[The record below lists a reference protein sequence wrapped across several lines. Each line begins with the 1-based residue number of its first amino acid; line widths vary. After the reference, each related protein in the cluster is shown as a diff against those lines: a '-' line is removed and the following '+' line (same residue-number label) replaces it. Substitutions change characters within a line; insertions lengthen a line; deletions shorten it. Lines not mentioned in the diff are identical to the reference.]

1 MDNSKVR
8 KLYDAMSAKYNMTQP
23 YEEFESL
30 LNDEGKRRKV
40 YDAMSAK
47 YNMTQ
52 SFDEFNN
59 SLMGNTVDEAVQSNQ
74 ESINSITPAVG
85 QEAVSPFQADSS
97 YLTDEDRQTIADS
110 SKMSFKEAKRL
121 GQAAMGI
128 AGQRPTADSSQAA
141 ADFINTNREAAMQQE
156 ETQKL
161 NQQRKTEAAQPI
173 AEGFHELSEVYKD
186 QAKTFREESKQLE
199 KDYYALTQAARDYA
213 TSKFGPQPKKLD
225 SKEGWGKA
233 YMEYLEN
240 NDPNKVYERYNNQ
253 GERSSRNNT
262 ISFLEHM
269 ANQTERRARQ
279 TLRQAERGVVG
290 NTIAGVGYGLSQPQS
305 WSLGMS
311 DLWTAENMISLAN
324 KLKDGK
330 QLTDYEQAALDAY
343 ETYQE
348 AASILHEYDTRGFKA
363 GVTTGEMAPF
373 MVQMAWNP
381 AGKLG
386 TTLAQKGV
394 RKAVI
399 NAAKGSSREAA
410 EAVAEQAMKDYGT
423 MATRDLL
430 RNYGVDG
437 AMARIPIAV
446 RKMGGDLAAS
456 AVLANTLQVGST
468 LNDIAERKYGAPVLD
483 GEHYT
488 FDPER
493 EKSWAEAAYKGEL
506 SSIIENFTEMM
517 GEWRVLGLADKMSN
531 FGTKGVGRLV
541 RAMGDTDFA
550 KGLGKVLQDAH
561 WSGTIGEMLE
571 EEYGIILNSL
581 LTGDSKI
588 SDLWNLDQQ
597 IDIFLGVGLFG
608 GVMGG
613 AKMAAYPLAY
623 VNSKKKLDEVTNY
636 NQDNIADWAKI
647 QDAIDNADNNGLA
660 GIIGSTLRDREEG
673 KDNGRAEAILN
684 YIDTLQH
691 FRGVTIARDMLPAD
705 ADMKTMQAFYLQGY
719 DGTDKQAISAAY
731 QHRKSQMELMNPGIT
746 AILDSEGIDVTIKDE
761 NGNIVPLFEGQYRQ
775 MALDYLDAKAAYD
788 GMLDGITDRAQSKAR
803 AAEAIVRSNDNN
815 GQQIEATTRTG
826 DKVHIIS
833 GDVIMADGV
842 ANLDQSSK
850 SIVIRHEDG
859 TKEMV
864 SPLFIKSIDLTTDTE
879 SAAAMAAQSAAQES
893 VMTESQEAE
902 ISNADEGMQAMADN
916 ELGQQRGKEQ
926 ADYQI
931 DDIITLPD
939 GTTGRVNLGI
949 GQTEDGTV
957 EVVWN
962 TPDGNKVGRYTADQL
977 YDMQHP
983 EGTTAAAVQT
993 EQVEATQENTEP
1005 TPQQQAYDEWVA
1017 KHGDNALNKLNQ
1029 TRAYAEK
1036 ELAARQKELNKIQSE
1051 LNDLP
1056 DVEDEAITKKK
1067 AELEKKQTELQS
1079 AIDNY
1084 SVTLDRMN
1092 AIQSVYD
1099 AQNQESAAEQK
1110 DVAIRNRAAEWE
1122 KNTGV
1127 KVIILER
1134 LEDVPNEIARQKI
1147 QAGEN
1152 VKGWFE
1158 KGQVYVYLP
1167 NNTGAQDF
1175 DQTFIHEVIAH
1186 KGLKEMLGT
1195 QLYAKLCRQVWDQLM
1210 TEEQKQEYLALV
1222 GHVEG
1227 EQAQQLAAADEFIAY
1242 FAEKMT
1248 LNPTAEDMTTW
1259 QQFVKM
1265 LTELLNKVFGAQI
1278 TEQDLSE
1285 LLIDSLTRYQM
1296 QVKSQEAKVRPKKA
1310 PKKKVKKV
1318 NKPTD
1323 FQNMRKAIEDVIDEM
1338 DFETQVRYAV
1348 SKLGHSIVWGND
1360 PNTGTKGLG
1369 SHIVATKGGASEQDR
1384 RKYFAWEKSR
1394 RNGGKY
1400 PEEIAESI
1408 MANMPESL
1416 TEGYDTRDAL
1426 RIILDAITGS
1436 SSPSDVVHQVYDDLI
1451 ARQEAA
1457 EREEEER
1464 QQYTYAKERGF
1475 GSYEELV
1482 IFDANED
1489 LVPLSEEEWQQYYNS
1504 YYEEGTDGSS
1514 TQGVQGVVQQ
1524 PAGQGEN
1531 LSGGNEV
1538 GSEQRSA
1545 EQVPSNGRTEA
1556 QEGSNPV
1563 LPGTEGETGVI
1574 QGLEGYS
1581 LQDIQDI
1588 ILNHIADVFQGEF
1601 PEGFQINGIG
1611 IIGSRANGTARED
1624 SDLDV
1629 LLEYEGDISEDAL
1642 YNMLNG
1648 ENGLE
1653 IEGIKVDINPIT
1665 PGKSGTIQEFLE
1677 RNNDYK
1683 KDDTQKEAERRDER
1697 RQRILKNG
1705 TGFEKPFVLSMPRH
1719 ITTIEEIQRNI
1730 GHIID
1735 GLIQHEGDGTLQNF
1749 EGFAADGKYSR
1760 NAGEQIREYL
1770 LSLDGVIPGRLL
1782 QLWANSNNLKTYD
1795 DIVAYGKKLYEER
1808 KKKSEFE
1815 REQLPLILEDI
1826 GGDQKLAQLM
1836 TNDEVADFVRLY
1848 ESLAPYTDA
1857 IGEAYEKYDKDLK
1870 SNNKKVQAAARK
1882 KIDALKKQREDAF
1895 MATLAGVYD
1904 SLLKKYGLKEGL
1916 TDEQIEAIAF
1926 VEGKTPDQVRKEYGE
1941 VVEGETPRNTSL
1953 DEVLF
1958 RIDVNHNSPYLLK
1971 KADGAFVDPIT
1982 GERLGFDNRFMG
1994 SGQGSQAHGY
2004 GSYFSVR
2011 DLREYGG
2018 KDQPRNTYL
2027 NLRWRGQW
2035 YRRED
2040 AEDLFTA
2047 YDLIQTE
2054 GTVAKALRKVEKYL
2068 DNAQNWGL
2076 GEYSVNTWKRV
2087 ADFMR
2092 NSGMKKS
2099 EFKAEWRSNPGHHYD
2114 VTIPDNTGT
2123 NYLEENLTLR
2133 KSQRRR
2139 IADAVRKLE
2148 GEPAQSV
2155 KYVNYRNGWDS
2166 LADMIERE
2174 QWAYQEIRDRL
2185 VQALGG
2191 KLADEKRVSEL
2202 MNSIGF
2208 DGIHYNGGYDGE
2220 CYVIFNPDDA
2230 QIVDHVMFRVT
2241 PEQDAEYKKAYEDGD
2256 TEKATQMV
2264 KDAFKEAYPNTKVVD
2279 KKGEPMVVYHGTHYR
2294 FTKFLIPGEQFNGLI
2309 WATDRDDY
2317 AKLYAGKDQPRKS
2330 YELNVIPQK
2339 NGLYPLFMG
2348 VEKPLELG
2356 NIDLPLKDK
2365 HWTEIA
2371 EKLNMTP
2378 YELFERCHPG
2388 RMSYEDAVKNYN
2400 FSIFDLTRNDKFAN
2414 LLKEKGYDGAFAK
2427 EYDSFTNTYA
2437 AVSPMQVKSAEPFTF
2452 DDNGNLI
2459 PLSERFNSESDDIRF
2474 RQAPNGNKSNLTDG
2488 QWEMVR
2494 TPEFKEWSGDWEATA
2509 NIQRGFDALRKL
2521 AKGEAVVENAM
2532 RRDELEIL
2540 GDTPEI
2546 AFYWGEFARPNDKG
2560 ELKKGY
2566 GFAKIIQ
2573 KHGPDAAL
2581 KIVETIARGEIKKPY
2596 GVEGGKRVDIVN
2608 GEYQTTISLFKD
2620 RVSNSWVLT
2629 GYKIDNKL
2637 DAKGRGSD
2645 LTNATQTNPIR
2656 TRESLGAALSS
2667 PANIEYFD
2675 ELTKNSTKIVDE
2687 NGEPKVV
2694 YHGTDLMQVNQG
2706 KPFYIFYP
2714 NSHFGTLAQ
2723 TKDILWNRTADDIEH
2738 KPKTYEVFLN
2748 IRNPKRV
2755 DDMPEDW
2762 FASESEYWEP
2772 IIKQAREE
2780 GYDGIV
2786 YENKWEGEGVSNGTG
2801 KGEDSYIAFESN
2813 QIKSSEPETF
2823 DDNGNLIPQSK
2834 RFDKNNNDIRFRIA
2848 NDRAN
2853 LMGAHNLSEE
2863 KLKKVLKQG
2872 GLANPSMAIVNTD
2885 KYIHTGYGE
2894 ISLIPYSSQLDASKT
2909 RGVVTYSGDA
2919 YSPSYPGVTHKLTGK
2934 GEKKIDEM
2942 AKRLAKGDKVLE
2954 DYLHNRIFNHA
2965 DDNGTRLSTVYL
2977 LDKGMDPD
2985 IVYESGPHTHEEYE
2999 RVKDI
3004 IERNNN
3010 GTETAEDKKIVLDI
3024 LVEKEN
3030 ERYADMVKRVGGKE
3044 KAVKEWAK
3052 KHHYEAL
3059 AKLTDENGEL
3069 YYGTFDRYLD
3079 DVRRSEQL
3087 RNERRID
3094 SYKTED
3100 NSLQQIMQAG
3110 LTDDYW
3116 KWVENIFTDEEWPE
3130 MLFAGFTPAGYR
3142 RWIPNTLENASK
3154 LMNKQSERNADD
3166 WNGWNATKSL
3176 LLKKIRTLSDIRK
3189 VKDQLKTEE
3198 EYNEEIKKLSEGWTD
3213 LVSDLSDMQK
3223 ISDNRF
3229 SNMDYAENRLQ
3240 EAIVMSDPIGHLNR
3254 EYDYDID
3261 KDSEFAKDLLQAIS
3275 NMKKAPAK
3283 YFEVKYSRPVYLYEF
3298 KKAIVPDNMNE
3309 SLKNA
3314 LKRAGIQIVDYK
3326 HDSPE
3331 DRIEKTRQV
3340 TEGDEDVRFRVVNE
3354 NQAIFVSNAEKAVE
3368 NIKQEKGTPDQWLAM
3383 IQKQGGLKA
3392 GEDKWMGLSQ
3402 WLNDK
3407 KAEGV
3412 KTLTKPK
3419 ILDFI
3424 DSNKIQIEEQRYSE
3438 APSDYDRAVEEEYP
3452 GWNEAFYSDVYD
3464 GMAGEQLEWNIKDL
3478 AKAVELFNNNNSIA
3492 LHIDIDEGGEISD
3505 SAYDEIL
3512 DWAKQAFDELPL
3524 EERGIN
3530 TTRLSYTTNGLE
3542 NKREIALWIPDIE
3555 PWEKGDNI
3563 HFGDAGN
3570 GRAIA
3575 WIRFGDKRVKKEER
3589 DHKVVESF
3597 EEPTKN
3603 YKGWDV
3609 YYPTGE
3615 KFTGHDYIVYA
3626 QLKTGEMGYVP
3637 IVQNQQVGAYKSL
3650 EEARVAMNEMYK
3662 ELNIGSPLYDNIL
3675 VIDEIQSNRHQE
3687 GRERGYRSSFNQEE
3701 LDQARRASQEYGSFL
3716 FGKYIEGQKE
3726 RQGQDFL
3733 IYADPEEREHFRELT
3748 DRVSDITRMLYHGI
3762 PDAPFEKN
3770 WQELAMKRMLRLA
3783 AEEGYDKVAWTT
3795 GDQQSERYNIGG
3807 YLSSIKRL
3815 ESDDINEL
3823 QFALDL
3829 NGGNSQYIVTDNN
3842 GHVIR
3847 SLVSEFRDRDLSDI
3861 IGKDLADKTLA
3872 LKENEELDTDD
3883 ITISN
3888 SGMATFYDKMLVNF
3902 MNKYGKQWGVKV
3914 EDVDIP
3920 GISEGNWENAGDGLT
3935 MHSINVTDQM
3945 KKDVMEGQTMFRI
3958 GDNEKTHEMNDK
3970 QKQPGEDYEIEDEA
3984 RFRLSK
3990 NNRKTIESWLNKR
4003 TDLGEG
4009 ERQSTLSYIDGLDD
4023 SKTQL
4028 ATGWWFAKGTI
4039 RLPEDMPKVEQA
4051 VAVSTIA
4058 KVDPLNYSSPMEL
4071 INAHADIQVK
4081 DKPINPDEVSTLHK
4095 YRELPDGIVVYDVD
4109 DSEESRKNMRA
4120 IIDTHFGK
4128 ESSPWCL
4135 LQGDGEG
4142 NLTEQSKDYWDYYNS
4157 YPKQVAF
4164 KDGKLQA
4171 FSANNG
4177 PRRWWDRMDKSHE
4190 GIPVEGKM
4198 PGDKLGRSAVMEY
4211 DPVDGT
4217 ATVVGDIW
4225 KGNPDNGPFETYYD
4239 TGELRSRSTR
4249 KNHEDVGLV
4258 EKWHK
4263 NGQKSAEF
4271 TNNELGRTDGPAKTW
4286 HANGQLSGQGRFR
4299 NGYTEGVWES
4309 WYENGQKKLREVYP
4323 EDILSVSPENRYNR
4337 VGPYEEWYENGNKK
4351 QYVPIGED
4359 GRVNGTVTNWFEDGT
4374 KESEEVRVDSNTRSF
4389 IRWFQSGDLEKKQEW
4404 DEDGHK
4410 TGTWESYRWDWDSNK
4425 SVLQERTT
4433 YKNGSKNGPDEEYYP
4448 NGNIKI
4454 RVNFK
4459 DGRAEGLTESWN
4471 EDGKPFL
4478 RLVRIDGKEIGH
4490 EYYDYDKNEVAQLY
4504 TMRDGAGVPHNYVRR
4519 FPMEGYKPLT
4529 EEELSTY
4536 PDWAREEILADQ
4548 TMFRVGE
4555 EQLNLFS
4562 PEDMNGG
4569 IAGSQK
4575 NINFASNKKSNERGE
4590 SDIQRKGSPSRADS
4604 TGRRED
4610 GISQT
4615 ATSEPAQQSAESV
4628 IKPLRKLEEGET
4640 CYVERKLSEAGDF
4653 SFIGKDK
4660 IETIADVAFIFR
4672 KLETKAVE
4680 NAFIAF
4686 VKNGKATILHVGMG
4700 PIAASLVDLTP
4711 ITVMMKNINPD
4722 KVYFVH
4728 NHPSGQL
4735 ISSNADRKLWQDMKK
4750 IMGDTLA
4757 PGIIIDS
4764 TRGEFGIF
4772 EGDAG
4777 FNSTGSFVE
4786 FNKGEQK
4793 IPVYRFDER
4802 VFSKDYDPES
4812 SQIRTSRDIAA
4823 FVAGHRLGERDKI
4836 SVLCLDHGTRVLG
4849 NFFLPYTDL
4858 SSIDTIKK
4866 IAVDSAYYAGMCGA
4880 TSIVLYGNGV
4890 EPSSTNLP
4898 SLAARTIKEF
4908 FAHNQLALL
4917 DIVGCYR
4924 DDTGYYYSYADHGYV
4939 AEPGMEYGKQ
4949 EALKQAEAETDTNP
4963 TQSQKEAGNYK
4974 KGHVRLFGMDL
4985 SIEQPKGS
4993 VRSGTD
4999 ADGKQWSQEMH
5010 NTYGYIRG
5018 TLGRDKDHV
5027 DVFLGDNLNSDKVFV
5042 VDQRNIKD
5050 GSFDE
5055 HKVMLGFDDIDAAR
5069 KAYESNYEK
5078 GWRGM
5083 AAITETTLDDFKEW
5097 AFADGRRVQ
5106 PFSQLVKTNQAGS
5119 TRKTDAA
5126 YAEYDRTRTHGIIA
5140 QSVNDDATL
5149 EDINKLL
5156 KESKEGSPEYDVYNT
5171 IYTLAASG
5179 LSVRE
5184 AKDTVINESA
5194 NATESITERRMEQ
5207 DLAPVMEPLTQLAGV
5222 SFRISREP
5230 SRVRSEYNNGD
5241 IVVYNPKSAADVQAA
5256 VMRESYIHKDI
5267 RNVPGWDA
5275 LTDVA
5280 YRLSE
5285 GEIASKAVRGNMD
5298 FEAATEEWMY
5308 ENAERMVV
5316 PFEVMMSHNRVNLLY
5331 RMTGDEIR
5339 MYLTKSD
5346 GLLGD
5351 AELFVTKE
5359 ELPVEESI
5367 RFRRGSSTPPSSA
5380 QQLYDASQQSL
5391 ANKFYRAYVD
5401 YTKPLRD
5408 VQEIIAKESGAPIQD
5423 FENAWEAENQ
5433 RSSKS
5438 KNEIEQFEL
5447 KYFEDIREAVK
5458 ALEKKTGMTYNEVL
5472 NYLIAKH
5479 GLERNVVL
5487 AQRDAEADYRDY
5499 LKEQPGG
5506 PMTVNDFFLK
5516 RRKRDYSGLT
5526 DLSGKQDVAD
5536 AEDYARTL
5544 VQTVESMASRE
5555 TDALWQTIKDAVEVI
5570 QKKRYQSGMISREQM
5585 QKEADMF
5592 DNYIPLRGFAETIAE
5607 DVYDYYE
5614 DKMRNRPQYS
5624 RRAGGRS
5631 SLADDPLATLGAM
5644 AASAIMQGNN
5654 NLMKQRFLNMVEN
5667 HKTDI
5672 ATIKDVWVVN
5682 HGTPSAPVWE
5692 PEYPDI
5698 HEGMDAD
5705 DIRVEIERYT
5715 NRMQQ
5720 MQRVGLARKATN
5732 RLNIK
5737 WRTLGQ
5743 QAKQHIITVRR
5754 NGEEQMIIIN
5764 GNPQVARTVNGINN
5778 PDADLSNFMRGVRE
5792 VQRFMAANFTT
5803 RNPAFVVANL
5813 CRDLGFAVMAVSA
5826 KENADYRHQFM
5837 KNITGPVIKTTKI
5850 GKLLRKWQAGTL
5862 DVNNELERYFGEFM
5876 DNGGETGYTAE
5887 NTVDAFRK
5895 KMMKGLKDKS
5905 KATKAAEA
5913 TLEFF
5918 ELCNRSVEDFTRF
5931 MTYMTSRQLGRTVQR
5946 SVADAK
5952 NITVNFNR
5960 KGSGEM
5966 LQKYIASGY
5975 LFFNAGVQS
5984 LQNVAKI
5991 SGIELSM
5998 DETKGKA
6005 RIKIDGKKLSK
6016 SAALLFGSQVIMG
6029 MVFPML
6035 NEFMMG
6041 LWGGDDDDEAMV
6053 DEDGGVIST
6062 NPYRRLTEYER
6073 RNNLCLWIGGN
6084 RFIKIPLAIELR
6096 AFYGLGETIYGYMAG
6111 IPNPNP
6117 GADILTQIADL
6128 LPVNFVENNGLV
6140 PDVAAPLWQSFIT
6153 NENFMGIPL
6162 YNDSEYLKNE
6172 PEANKVYSNTGDAYI
6187 ALSRW
6192 INELGGGDEVSKSK
6206 LDSKWNNPAVMQNIV
6221 EGYLGG
6227 LLTTSR
6233 QTANL
6238 IGQPIKKFILGKD
6251 VEPIPARDWPVAN
6264 RLYINTNKRNDDR
6277 YVKERYYNYRDQA
6290 EKVRHDIRKYE
6301 ERLDDPKYMEK
6312 YQQLL
6317 ESPEYLDYITFDA
6330 LNKAVKDAHQD
6341 VKEYGDE
6348 FKVFETD
6355 AMRELV
6361 NAMDEDAEAVIQ
6373 PEQWGRSLSGKDKNI
6388 SE

>member
-40 YDAMSAK
+40 YDAMSAI

-97 YLTDEDRQTIADS
+97 YLTDEDRQTIADTA
-110 SKMSFKEAKRL
+110 KMSFKEAKRL

-173 AEGFHELSEVYKD
+173 TEGFHELSEVYKD

-279 TLRQAERGVVG
+279 TLHQAERGVVG

-343 ETYQE
+343 GTYQE

-381 AGKLG
+381 AGKFG

-394 RKAVI
+394 RKAVM

-468 LNDIAERKYGAPVLD
+468 LNNIAERKYGAPVLD

-488 FDPER
+488 FDPEQ

-588 SDLWNLDQQ
+588 SDLWDLDQQ

-613 AKMAAYPLAY
+613 AKIAAYPLAY

-673 KDNGRAEAILN
+673 TDNGRAEAILN
-684 YIDTLQH
+684 YIDALQH

-731 QHRKSQMELMNPGIT
+731 QHRKSQMELTNPGIT

-803 AAEAIVRSNDNN
+803 AAEVIVRSNDNN

-902 ISNADEGMQAMADN
+902 IPDADAGMQAMADN
-916 ELGQQRGKEQ
+916 RLGQQRGIEQ

-931 DDIITLPD
+931 GDEVTLPD
-939 GTTGRVNLGI
+939 GTVGRVNLGI

-983 EGTTAAAVQT
+983 EGTTAAAAQT
-993 EQVEATQENTEP
+993 EQVEATQENTEL
-1005 TPQQQAYDEWVA
+1005 TPQQKAYDEWVA

-1079 AIDNY
+1079 AIGNY

-1099 AQNQESAAEQK
+1099 AQNQESTAEQK
-1110 DVAIRNRAAEWE
+1110 DDAIRNRAAEWE

-1134 LEDVPNEIARQKI
+1134 PEDVPNEIARQKI

-1222 GHVEG
+1222 SHVEG

-1265 LTELLNKVFGAQI
+1265 LTELLNKVFGTKV

-1296 QVKSQEAKVRPKKA
+1296 QVKSQEAKVKPKKA

-1338 DFETQVRYAV
+1338 DFETQMRYAA
-1348 SKLGHSIVWGND
+1348 SKLGNSIVWGND

-1489 LVPLSEEEWQQYYNS
+1489 LMPLSEEEWQQYYNS
-1504 YYEEGTDGSS
+1504 YYGEGTDGSS

-1524 PAGQGEN
+1524 PAGQSEN

-1556 QEGSNPV
+1556 QESSNPV

-1588 ILNHIADVFQGEF
+1588 ILNHIADVFQVEF

-1629 LLEYEGDISEDAL
+1629 LLEYEGDISEDSL

-1653 IEGIKVDINPIT
+1653 IESIKVDINPIT

-1683 KDDTQKEAERRDER
+1683 KEGQIDKSIANAANPLSAENADVFLQNMKGGATPIEIEAFTEDKWKQAFPNNTVDSPIGKIKIGENQKTK
-1697 RQRILKNG
+1697 L
-1705 TGFEKPFVLSMPRH
+1705 
-1719 ITTIEEIQRNI
+1719 I
-1730 GHIID
+1730 GKKRANQF
-1735 GLIQHEGDGTLQNF
+1735 GLIKPTL
-1749 EGFAADGKYSR
+1749 ESPD
-1760 NAGEQIREYL
+1760 
-1770 LSLDGVIPGRLL
+1770 VI
-1782 QLWANSNNLKTYD
+1782 
-1795 DIVAYGKKLYEER
+1795 LYEEDLFPPEGTERTGKLLFVKTFKINGKEITHFESVTVRLEGLEINVSNHIVNENALKGKLQQNKIVYIKEKLLPNSSESRLAERQSDVPDLVPTQGNSSSESKDTQSSESPNENGENNELTDAQVKALAFVTGKSEEEIRAQQGSLPYDAKGEKTLYHPATLRAAYESGNAADIAKAEKAVGDYIMSSNSIERLDYTAREFTAR
-1808 KKKSEFE
+1808 KKQTEKGSAEYRMDDFCEKKCRE
-1815 REQLPLILEDI
+1815 RIKQLNSQVKYNQEIPFDLSNIPDTIKIKRINLQYYQILEDGRI
-1826 GGDQKLAQLM
+1826 NADIALWVENGKPYIRLAGNGHKKFAVANGYRYENATAHTRPSVFIPVTEKNFGKAYRLAQSANNGTWEKAAKLDAEYVKAVKSGDIDKALDM
-1836 TNDEVADFVRLY
+1836 LRKKALTTEGITGYVAPNAYSGSHRDVAKLIKTGK
-1848 ESLAPYTDA
+1848 SDA
-1857 IGEAYEKYDKDLK
+1857 
-1870 SNNKKVQAAARK
+1870 VQKAAADMARFVPGNAVLVPIPSHEGMVTDETDT
-1882 KIDALKKQREDAF
+1882 KILADAVAEITGSPVVIALEGNPRESRYQAKQQ
-1895 MATLAGVYD
+1895 G
-1904 SLLKKYGLKEGL
+1904 KEGL
-1916 TDEQIEAIAF
+1916 KADELGFRQIAEIPEGKVPVFIDNVVDSGETAKAASEAIK
-1926 VEGKTPDQVRKEYGE
+1926 G
-1941 VVEGETPRNTSL
+1941 
-1953 DEVLF
+1953 
-1958 RIDVNHNSPYLLK
+1958 
-1971 KADGAFVDPIT
+1971 
-1982 GERLGFDNRFMG
+1982 GFTM
-1994 SGQGSQAHGY
+1994 
-2004 GSYFSVR
+2004 
-2011 DLREYGG
+2011 
-2018 KDQPRNTYL
+2018 
-2027 NLRWRGQW
+2027 
-2035 YRRED
+2035 
-2040 AEDLFTA
+2040 A
-2047 YDLIQTE
+2047 Y
-2054 GTVAKALRKVEKYL
+2054 AKGV
-2068 DNAQNWGL
+2068 
-2076 GEYSVNTWKRV
+2076 
-2087 ADFMR
+2087 
-2092 NSGMKKS
+2092 
-2099 EFKAEWRSNPGHHYD
+2099 RSNP
-2114 VTIPDNTGT
+2114 T
-2123 NYLEENLTLR
+2123 R
-2133 KSQRRR
+2133 
-2139 IADAVRKLE
+2139 
-2148 GEPAQSV
+2148 
-2155 KYVNYRNGWDS
+2155 
-2166 LADMIERE
+2166 
-2174 QWAYQEIRDRL
+2174 
-2185 VQALGG
+2185 
-2191 KLADEKRVSEL
+2191 
-2202 MNSIGF
+2202 
-2208 DGIHYNGGYDGE
+2208 
-2220 CYVIFNPDDA
+2220 
-2230 QIVDHVMFRVT
+2230 
-2241 PEQDAEYKKAYEDGD
+2241 
-2256 TEKATQMV
+2256 
-2264 KDAFKEAYPNTKVVD
+2264 
-2279 KKGEPMVVYHGTHYR
+2279 
-2294 FTKFLIPGEQFNGLI
+2294 GL
-2309 WATDRDDY
+2309 
-2317 AKLYAGKDQPRKS
+2317 K
-2330 YELNVIPQK
+2330 
-2339 NGLYPLFMG
+2339 
-2348 VEKPLELG
+2348 
-2356 NIDLPLKDK
+2356 
-2365 HWTEIA
+2365 
-2371 EKLNMTP
+2371 NMT
-2378 YELFERCHPG
+2378 
-2388 RMSYEDAVKNYN
+2388 V
-2400 FSIFDLTRNDKFAN
+2400 
-2414 LLKEKGYDGAFAK
+2414 
-2427 EYDSFTNTYA
+2427 TY
-2437 AVSPMQVKSAEPFTF
+2437 

-2474 RQAPNGNKSNLTDG
+2474 R
-2488 QWEMVR
+2488 
-2494 TPEFKEWSGDWEATA
+2494 EAT
-2509 NIQRGFDALRKL
+2509 N
-2521 AKGEAVVENAM
+2521 
-2532 RRDELEIL
+2532 
-2540 GDTPEI
+2540 GDT
-2546 AFYWGEFARPNDKG
+2546 
-2560 ELKKGY
+2560 
-2566 GFAKIIQ
+2566 
-2573 KHGPDAAL
+2573 
-2581 KIVETIARGEIKKPY
+2581 
-2596 GVEGGKRVDIVN
+2596 
-2608 GEYQTTISLFKD
+2608 
-2620 RVSNSWVLT
+2620 
-2629 GYKIDNKL
+2629 
-2637 DAKGRGSD
+2637 
-2645 LTNATQTNPIR
+2645 
-2656 TRESLGAALSS
+2656 
-2667 PANIEYFD
+2667 
-2675 ELTKNSTKIVDE
+2675 
-2687 NGEPKVV
+2687 
-2694 YHGTDLMQVNQG
+2694 
-2706 KPFYIFYP
+2706 
-2714 NSHFGTLAQ
+2714 
-2723 TKDILWNRTADDIEH
+2723 
-2738 KPKTYEVFLN
+2738 
-2748 IRNPKRV
+2748 
-2755 DDMPEDW
+2755 
-2762 FASESEYWEP
+2762 
-2772 IIKQAREE
+2772 
-2780 GYDGIV
+2780 
-2786 YENKWEGEGVSNGTG
+2786 
-2801 KGEDSYIAFESN
+2801 
-2813 QIKSSEPETF
+2813 
-2823 DDNGNLIPQSK
+2823 
-2834 RFDKNNNDIRFRIA
+2834 
-2848 NDRAN
+2848 
-2853 LMGAHNLSEE
+2853 
-2863 KLKKVLKQG
+2863 
-2872 GLANPSMAIVNTD
+2872 
-2885 KYIHTGYGE
+2885 
-2894 ISLIPYSSQLDASKT
+2894 
-2909 RGVVTYSGDA
+2909 
-2919 YSPSYPGVTHKLTGK
+2919 
-2934 GEKKIDEM
+2934 
-2942 AKRLAKGDKVLE
+2942 
-2954 DYLHNRIFNHA
+2954 
-2965 DDNGTRLSTVYL
+2965 
-2977 LDKGMDPD
+2977 
-2985 IVYESGPHTHEEYE
+2985 
-2999 RVKDI
+2999 
-3004 IERNNN
+3004 
-3010 GTETAEDKKIVLDI
+3010 
-3024 LVEKEN
+3024 
-3030 ERYADMVKRVGGKE
+3030 
-3044 KAVKEWAK
+3044 
-3052 KHHYEAL
+3052 
-3059 AKLTDENGEL
+3059 
-3069 YYGTFDRYLD
+3069 
-3079 DVRRSEQL
+3079 DVR
-3087 RNERRID
+3087 
-3094 SYKTED
+3094 
-3100 NSLQQIMQAG
+3100 
-3110 LTDDYW
+3110 
-3116 KWVENIFTDEEWPE
+3116 
-3130 MLFAGFTPAGYR
+3130 
-3142 RWIPNTLENASK
+3142 
-3154 LMNKQSERNADD
+3154 
-3166 WNGWNATKSL
+3166 
-3176 LLKKIRTLSDIRK
+3176 
-3189 VKDQLKTEE
+3189 
-3198 EYNEEIKKLSEGWTD
+3198 
-3213 LVSDLSDMQK
+3213 
-3223 ISDNRF
+3223 
-3229 SNMDYAENRLQ
+3229 
-3240 EAIVMSDPIGHLNR
+3240 
-3254 EYDYDID
+3254 
-3261 KDSEFAKDLLQAIS
+3261 
-3275 NMKKAPAK
+3275 
-3283 YFEVKYSRPVYLYEF
+3283 
-3298 KKAIVPDNMNE
+3298 
-3309 SLKNA
+3309 
-3314 LKRAGIQIVDYK
+3314 
-3326 HDSPE
+3326 
-3331 DRIEKTRQV
+3331 
-3340 TEGDEDVRFRVVNE
+3340 
-3354 NQAIFVSNAEKAVE
+3354 
-3368 NIKQEKGTPDQWLAM
+3368 
-3383 IQKQGGLKA
+3383 
-3392 GEDKWMGLSQ
+3392 
-3402 WLNDK
+3402 
-3407 KAEGV
+3407 
-3412 KTLTKPK
+3412 
-3419 ILDFI
+3419 
-3424 DSNKIQIEEQRYSE
+3424 
-3438 APSDYDRAVEEEYP
+3438 
-3452 GWNEAFYSDVYD
+3452 
-3464 GMAGEQLEWNIKDL
+3464 
-3478 AKAVELFNNNNSIA
+3478 
-3492 LHIDIDEGGEISD
+3492 
-3505 SAYDEIL
+3505 
-3512 DWAKQAFDELPL
+3512 
-3524 EERGIN
+3524 
-3530 TTRLSYTTNGLE
+3530 
-3542 NKREIALWIPDIE
+3542 
-3555 PWEKGDNI
+3555 
-3563 HFGDAGN
+3563 
-3570 GRAIA
+3570 
-3575 WIRFGDKRVKKEER
+3575 
-3589 DHKVVESF
+3589 
-3597 EEPTKN
+3597 
-3603 YKGWDV
+3603 
-3609 YYPTGE
+3609 
-3615 KFTGHDYIVYA
+3615 
-3626 QLKTGEMGYVP
+3626 
-3637 IVQNQQVGAYKSL
+3637 
-3650 EEARVAMNEMYK
+3650 
-3662 ELNIGSPLYDNIL
+3662 
-3675 VIDEIQSNRHQE
+3675 
-3687 GRERGYRSSFNQEE
+3687 
-3701 LDQARRASQEYGSFL
+3701 
-3716 FGKYIEGQKE
+3716 
-3726 RQGQDFL
+3726 
-3733 IYADPEEREHFRELT
+3733 
-3748 DRVSDITRMLYHGI
+3748 
-3762 PDAPFEKN
+3762 
-3770 WQELAMKRMLRLA
+3770 
-3783 AEEGYDKVAWTT
+3783 
-3795 GDQQSERYNIGG
+3795 
-3807 YLSSIKRL
+3807 
-3815 ESDDINEL
+3815 
-3823 QFALDL
+3823 
-3829 NGGNSQYIVTDNN
+3829 
-3842 GHVIR
+3842 
-3847 SLVSEFRDRDLSDI
+3847 
-3861 IGKDLADKTLA
+3861 
-3872 LKENEELDTDD
+3872 
-3883 ITISN
+3883 
-3888 SGMATFYDKMLVNF
+3888 
-3902 MNKYGKQWGVKV
+3902 
-3914 EDVDIP
+3914 
-3920 GISEGNWENAGDGLT
+3920 
-3935 MHSINVTDQM
+3935 
-3945 KKDVMEGQTMFRI
+3945 FRI
-3958 GDNEKTHEMNDK
+3958 GDNEQTHELNAK
-3970 QKQPGEDYEIEDEA
+3970 QKQPGEEAKVAAEAITADIIPFESSPVTKEEIAAARDTNLVKQWKRSKNGDLTRMFGSIPGFVRDFAEATLGIDNKYGLDGRVFYHAAEEMDYIMDYAREHGLDVAIADKHNFKDGETIGRLIEEAKPLYTEKELTEIKKVLPEGAIEALNGALQAFADEKRIKEEMERIRALNDGKTMENALTLYAVVYNRLKENYEGDDRYFHTLGRNITDNPRRVINEDISKEILRRIA
-3984 RFRLSK
+3984 TAPVKAYLALEDMSDAVDDIRFRLS
-3990 NNRKTIESWLNKR
+3990 NNNHKVITSWLNKR
-4003 TDLGEG
+4003 TDLTEA
-4009 ERQSTLSYIDGLDD
+4009 EKAAVLNDIYNLEDA
-4023 SKTQL
+4023 KTQL
-4028 ATGWWFAKGTI
+4028 ATGWWFAKGAI

-4058 KVDPLNYSSPMEL
+4058 KVDPLKYSSPMEL

-4164 KDGKLQA
+4164 KDGKLLA

-4217 ATVVGDIW
+4217 ATVVGDMW

-4490 EYYDYDKNEVAQLY
+4490 EYYDYDNNEVVQLY
-4504 TMRDGAGVPHNYVRR
+4504 TIRDGAGIEHNYVRR

-4590 SDIQRKGSPSRADS
+4590 SDIQREGSSDGANT

-4640 CYVERKLSEAGDF
+4640 CHVERKLSEAGDF

-4660 IETIADVAFIFR
+4660 IETIEDVAFIFR

-4700 PIAASLVDLTP
+4700 SIAASLVDLTP
-4711 ITVMMKNINPD
+4711 VTVMMKNINPD
-4722 KVYFVH
+4722 KVYFIH

-4735 ISSNADRKLWQDMKK
+4735 TSSNPDRQLWRAMKS
-4750 IMGDTLA
+4750 IMGDKLA

-4764 TRGEFGIF
+4764 TKGEFGIF

-4777 FNSTGSFVE
+4777 FNYTEE
-4786 FNKGEQK
+4786 FTENSKGEQQ

-4836 SVLCLDHGTRVLG
+4836 SVLCLDHGARVLG

-4858 SSIDTIKK
+4858 SSIDAIKK

-4880 TSIVLYGNGV
+4880 TAIVLYGNGV

-4898 SLAARTIKEF
+4898 SLAVRTLKEF

-4939 AEPGMEYGKQ
+4939 AEPEMEYGKQ

-4963 TQSQKEAGNYK
+4963 SERQKEAGNYK

-4985 SIEQPKGS
+4985 SIEQPRGS

-4999 ADGKQWSQEMH
+4999 ADGKQWSQEIQ

-5018 TLGRDKDHV
+5018 TMGRDKDHI

-5042 VDQRNIKD
+5042 VDQRNVKD

-5126 YAEYDRTRTHGIIA
+5126 YAEYDRTRAHGIIA

-5156 KESKEGSPEYDVYNT
+5156 DENKEGSPEYDVYNT

-5194 NATESITERRMEQ
+5194 NAIESIAERRMEQ

-5256 VMRESYIHKDI
+5256 VMRESYTHKDI
-5267 RNVPGWDA
+5267 RNVPGWDI

-5308 ENAERMVV
+5308 ENAERMVA
-5316 PFEVMMSHNRVNLLY
+5316 PFEVMMSRNRVNLLY

-5408 VQEIIAKESGAPIQD
+5408 VQEIIAKESGTPIQD

-5433 RSSKS
+5433 RPSKS

-5447 KYFEDIREAVK
+5447 RYFEKIREAVRT
-5458 ALEKKTGMTYNEVL
+5458 LEQKTGMTYNEVL

-5506 PMTVNDFFLK
+5506 PKTVNDFFLK

-5526 DLSGKQDVAD
+5526 DLSGKKDVAD

-5624 RRAGGRS
+5624 RRAAGRS

-5692 PEYPDI
+5692 PEYPDV

-5764 GNPQVARTVNGINN
+5764 GNPQVARTVNGLNN
-5778 PDADLSNFMRGVRE
+5778 PDATLTDAERYWRSIL
-5792 VQRFMAANFTT
+5792 RFMAANFTT
-5803 RNPAFVVANL
+5803 RNPAFMAANL
-5813 CRDLGFAVMAVSA
+5813 CRDLGFAVLAVSA
-5826 KENADYRHQFM
+5826 KENAAYRHQFM

-5905 KATKAAEA
+5905 KAIKAAEA

-5918 ELCNRSVEDFTRF
+5918 ELCNRSVEDLTRF
-5931 MTYMTSRQLGRTVQR
+5931 TAYMTSRQMGRTVQR

-5998 DETKGKA
+5998 DEAKGKA
-6005 RIKIDGKKLSK
+6005 RIKIDGKKLGK

-6041 LWGGDDDDEAMV
+6041 LWGGDDDDKAAV

-6140 PDVAAPLWQSFIT
+6140 PDAAAPLWQSFIT

-6206 LDSKWNNPAVMQNIV
+6206 LDGKWNNPAVMQNIV

-6251 VEPIPARDWPVAN
+6251 VEPIPARDWPVVN

-6277 YVKERYYNYRDQA
+6277 YIKERYYNYRDQA
-6290 EKVRHDIRKYE
+6290 EKVRHDIREYE
-6301 ERLDDPKYMEK
+6301 ERLDDPKFMEK

-6361 NAMDEDAEAVIQ
+6361 NAMDEDAEAVMQ
-6373 PEQWGRSLSGKDKNI
+6373 PEQWGRTLSGKDKNI